1 MVTVPAAGERVSEL
15 RPALWSGGAAGSH
28 MCPPPGK
35 RGDDRVRPVEPSDP
49 VGEIGR
55 GVGRG
60 CGLCRPRGA
69 LGEER
74 RPAEASRCRD
84 LPFLAAVACA
94 LPGGS
99 FGGRR
104 RMLRGDESR

>member
-28 MCPPPGK
+28 MCPLPGK
-35 RGDDRVRPVEPSDP
+35 RGDDRVQPVEPSDL
-49 VGEIGR
+49 VREIGR

-104 RMLRGDESR
+104 RMLRGDKSR

>member
-28 MCPPPGK
+28 VRPPPGK

-55 GVGRG
+55 GVGG
-60 CGLCRPRGA
+60 G
-69 LGEER
+69 
-74 RPAEASRCRD
+74 
-84 LPFLAAVACA
+84 VACA
-94 LPGGS
+94 GRGEPLVRSGAQQRRLDVGTCRFWLLWRAHSPGGRS
-99 FGGRR
+99 EAGG
-104 RMLRGDESR
+104 GC